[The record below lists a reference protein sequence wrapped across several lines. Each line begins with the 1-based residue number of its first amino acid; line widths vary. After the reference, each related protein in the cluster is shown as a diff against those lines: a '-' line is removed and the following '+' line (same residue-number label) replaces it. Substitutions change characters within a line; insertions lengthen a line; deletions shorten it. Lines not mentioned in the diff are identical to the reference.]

1 VRQGHTQNPASG
13 IHDVGD
19 EGVRE
24 TLGEAVLQAFEGG
37 AVVELAGD
45 LVADAA
51 QDVGVHV
58 GEQEPDR
65 FQHGVETLTERQWRA
80 LVRALPGRRTAGGG
94 GGVLRAKREIPGCGS
109 SGTKRLDGRGIF
121 RLHHR
126 HFAYG
131 G

>member
-65 FQHGVETLTERQWRA
+65 FQHGVEPLAERQWRA
-80 LVRALPGRRTAGGG
+80 LV
-94 GGVLRAKREIPGCGS
+94 
-109 SGTKRLDGRGIF
+109 
-121 RLHHR
+121 
-126 HFAYG
+126 
-131 G
+131 